1 MLTSRG
7 LKSPCAL
14 LLLPPQPPFSHAT
27 VFRREAQ
34 ADAVGSGNSE
44 LCAVFQAFAHAVP
57 STCNAIPVFT
67 TCLVLKHPLWLKSHH
82 LFFEGLPDPRRHDCT
97 SFVHHRG
104 ILRRS
109 LLWGL
114 RGFFLHV
121 CSSPYVHTSLD
132 STDCASQKALKNHQ
146 NKTGHLLNLSP
157 PLNTL
162 YVTYVISN
170 PGKNC
175 KAEYL
180 HFAE

>member
-67 TCLVLKHPLWLKSHH
+67 TCLVLKHPSWLKSHH
-82 LFFEGLPDPRRHDCT
+82 LFFEGLPYPRRHDCT

-104 ILRRS
+104 ILQRS

-114 RGFFLHV
+114 RGFFFCMFAPL
-121 CSSPYVHTSLD
+121 PTSI
-132 STDCASQKALKNHQ
+132 
-146 NKTGHLLNLSP
+146 HLLTAWTVPPRKLSKTIKTRP
-157 PLNTL
+157 
-162 YVTYVISN
+162 VTY
-170 PGKNC
+170 
-175 KAEYL
+175 
-180 HFAE
+180 